1 VRRTWW
7 IARLALGGLR
17 RTPLRVGLTAL
28 GVAIASGA
36 LVSMVA
42 FALGLQR
49 AAETPFEV
57 LGLLNNIEISPK
69 NDDPSD
75 DSSDDPDD
83 ESSDNPPD
91 NPSDDPP
98 EKPAVL
104 DDAALERIEALPGVA
119 AAYADLRIAGV
130 KLTRGD
136 KTKNGMAIGLPP
148 EAALFGSAADLLV
161 AGHFFHAPDEPEVVL
176 GERLVGDLGFES
188 PDDAIGAKITLEA
201 GGLVPGEAESFRFR
215 QKELAVTI
223 VGVYSLEEMF
233 PPMGRR
239 GVVLPIEL
247 MKDMPGARFTP
258 NFRDLR
264 SGKNFLREGY
274 SSATV
279 RVKQFSDLAP
289 VEKAIRQMGFKTRT
303 LLSQLEKMRAFF
315 VFMDVLLAAVG
326 TVALVVAG
334 LGIVNTLLMSVLERY
349 QEIGISKAIGA
360 SDGDVVVLFLT
371 EAAVIGLIG
380 GLAGLVLGWAV
391 AWVLEIAI
399 NVYAQSQ
406 EVTAYLNV
414 FAFPGWLLVSAVLF
428 SVAVSVAAGVF
439 PAIRAARIDPI
450 RALRGE

>member
-1 VRRTWW
+1 MKRTWW

-69 NDDPSD
+69 KDEPSD
-75 DSSDDPDD
+75 DLPD
-83 ESSDNPPD
+83 
-91 NPSDDPP
+91 
-98 EKPAVL
+98 KPAVL
-104 DDAALERIEALPGVA
+104 DDAALKQIEALPGVA
-119 AAYADLRIAGV
+119 AAYPDFRIAGV

-136 KTKNGMAIGLPP
+136 KTKSGMAIGLPP
-148 EAALFGSAADLLV
+148 EAALFGSTADLLV
-161 AGHFFHAPDEPEVVL
+161 AGRFFNTADQAEAVL
-176 GERLVGDLGFES
+176 GERLVRDLGFDS
-188 PDDAIGAKITLEA
+188 PDDAIGAEVTLEA
-201 GGLVPGEAESFRFR
+201 SGLVPGEAESFTF
-215 QKELAVTI
+215 QQQELTITI
-223 VGVYSLEEMF
+223 VGVYSLSQMV
-233 PPMGRR
+233 PQLGRG
-239 GVVLPIEL
+239 GVVLPVEL
-247 MKDMPGARFTP
+247 IKDIPGARFAP
-258 NFRDLR
+258 NFRHLR
-264 SGKNFLREGY
+264 SGGDFTRDGY

-289 VEKAIRQMGFKTRT
+289 VEKAIEQMGFKTRT

-315 VFMDVLLAAVG
+315 VFMDVLLAALG

-360 SDGDVVVLFLT
+360 SDGDVAVLFLT
-371 EAAVIGLIG
+371 EAGVIGLIG
-380 GLAGLVLGWAV
+380 GLAGLVLGWVV
-391 AWVLEIAI
+391 AWALEIAI

-406 EVTAYLNV
+406 EVTAHLNV
-414 FAFPGWLLVSAVLF
+414 FAFPLWLLVSAVLF
-428 SVAVSVAAGVF
+428 SVAVSVAAGLF